1 MLLFSQYKETRRR
14 IYMGKKLL
22 AFFATA
28 FVLTGCSSNKAE
40 APENGSAE
48 QASQSSQ
55 EVVQE
60 STASESSAVESSA
73 PSEAADTET
82 DSEDMAPVSEE
93 EAANAEEATDLSQYE
108 ELAYAKDKVD
118 LSKYESRILNDNQ
131 GKRVMLFSDGNQQV
145 YKTVYVKHNNWLKV
159 IDLKNDDLV
168 VNESIK

>member
-1 MLLFSQYKETRRR
+1 MYKKSM
-14 IYMGKKLL
+14 I
-22 AFFATA
+22 FFAAA
-28 FVLTGCSSNKAE
+28 FVLAGCSTNKAE
-40 APENGSAE
+40 APAE
-48 QASQSSQ
+48 ESSEAAVQSSQ
-55 EVVQE
+55 EMAQE
-60 STASESSAVESSA
+60 SSAESAVSESSVSS
-73 PSEAADTET
+73 EEADTEE

-118 LSKYESRILNDNQ
+118 LSKYESRILTDNQ

>member
-1 MLLFSQYKETRRR
+1 
-14 IYMGKKLL
+14 MGKKLL

-40 APENGSAE
+40 APENGSAK

-60 STASESSAVESSA
+60 STAVESSA
-73 PSEAADTET
+73 PAEEADTEE